1 MTVFTLPA
9 EPMIP
14 IADERIPVEPG
25 WIYQI
30 KWDGVRIVATV
41 NDDGRIDL
49 YSRKLLN
56 KNAVYPEIHR
66 TLQEQAVKLGPC
78 MLDGE
83 IVYYD
88 GVRPNFQMVLTRERS
103 FGGEPS
109 PSSSQGRVLYVL
121 FDLLQDG
128 DQDLRPL
135 PYAARHERLLAKMKE
150 IRSDRL
156 LISDLYTDPD
166 SLWKWVD
173 EHEWEGIVSKKLD
186 SPYKEGK
193 AHRDWLK
200 KKRAILLDVGIVGVK
215 RRDGRAA
222 SLVMSDQGRFVGSV
236 SLGLDEAMRETLG
249 QMLQLRKSDAPSWP
263 MPFPSLPAELK
274 GESIIWLPSPLP
286 CRVTGLELTSAGLL
300 RHPKLVSF
308 GLPPAGGRT

>member
-14 IADERIPVEPG
+14 VADDRIPKESG

-41 NDDGRIDL
+41 HDDGRIDL
-49 YSRKLLN
+49 FSRKLLN

-66 TLQEQAVKLGPC
+66 TLQEQAEALGPC

-88 GVRPNFQMVLTRERS
+88 GERPNFQMVLSRERS
-103 FGGEPS
+103 FGGDL
-109 PSSSQGRVLYVL
+109 SSSSSKGKVLYVL

-128 DQDLRPL
+128 EEDLRPL
-135 PYAARHERLLAKMKE
+135 PYAERHKRLLAKLRP
-150 IRSDRL
+150 IQSDRL
-156 LISDLYTDPD
+156 LIADLYTDAD
-166 SLWKWVD
+166 ALWKWVD
-173 EHEWEGIVSKKLD
+173 DHQWEGIVSKRLE
-186 SPYKEGK
+186 SSYKEGK

-200 KKRAILLDVGIVGVK
+200 KKRALLLDVGIVGVK

-222 SLVMSDQGRFVGSV
+222 SLIMSDQGRFIGSV
-236 SLGLDEAMRETLG
+236 SLGLDEAMRDALG
-249 QMLQLRKSDAPSWP
+249 QMLQLRRSDAPSWP
-263 MPFPSLPAELK
+263 MPFPALPAELK
-274 GESIIWLPSPLP
+274 GESVIWLPSPLP

-308 GLPPAGGRT
+308 GLKPSGGPS